1 MPDAD
6 RHRPTLRS
14 RLLWFVA
21 LWTGGVLTLTAVG
34 AVVRAF
40 LAP

>member
-14 RLLWFVA
+14 RLLWFFA
-21 LWTGGVLTLTAVG
+21 LWTGGVLALTAVG